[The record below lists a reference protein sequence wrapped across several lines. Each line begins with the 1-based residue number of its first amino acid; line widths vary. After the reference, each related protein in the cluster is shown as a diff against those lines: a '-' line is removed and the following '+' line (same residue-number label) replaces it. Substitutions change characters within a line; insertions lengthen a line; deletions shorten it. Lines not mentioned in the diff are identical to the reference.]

1 MSIADL
7 TYVKTHLGISTD
19 TEDDRLEQ
27 WILAVDQIIENDL
40 AYAVMEATKT
50 EYLTGTGGP
59 LLFLR
64 HRHVTSITNIWQ
76 DSQGWFDQASGFDS
90 STLLVAGTDYAL
102 VTDDEDD
109 VDVSWSA
116 VVRRIGGVWPM
127 EFGKGPG
134 DLVLQP
140 VNGRG
145 NIKVVYVCG
154 YATADMPEDL
164 KLAAAIMV
172 SMVRRV
178 GKAGGP
184 ISGFSF
190 EGFSQQF
197 GAAAPDD
204 LTSVANI
211 LASNRKWIWNQ

>member
-7 TYVKTHLGISTD
+7 TYVKTHLGIANDS
-19 TEDDRLEQ
+19 EDARITQ
-27 WILAVDQIIENDL
+27 WIAAIDAIIENDL
-40 AYAVMEATKT
+40 GYAVASATKT

-64 HRHVTSITNIWQ
+64 HRHITAITNIWQ
-76 DSQGWFDQASGFDS
+76 DSQGWFDQATGFGAT
-90 STLLVAGTDYAL
+90 TLLVAGTDYAL
-102 VTDDEDD
+102 LTDDEDD
-109 VDVSWSA
+109 ADVSWSG

-127 EFGKGPG
+127 EYGKGPG
-134 DLVLQP
+134 DLVMQP

-172 SMVRRV
+172 SIVRRV
-178 GKAGGP
+178 GNAGGP

-197 GAAAPDD
+197 GAGAPDD
-204 LTSVANI
+204 VTSVSNI
-211 LASNRKWIWNQ
+211 LANNRKWIWNP